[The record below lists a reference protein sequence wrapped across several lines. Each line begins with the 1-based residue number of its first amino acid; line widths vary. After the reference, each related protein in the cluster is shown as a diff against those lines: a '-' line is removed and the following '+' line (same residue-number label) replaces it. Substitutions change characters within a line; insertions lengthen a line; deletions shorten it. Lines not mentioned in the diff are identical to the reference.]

1 MCRGPGHFPL
11 TPAGR
16 PLSGRG
22 LLAASG
28 ALAPDPCLHPSAPA
42 RTPHLSL
49 SVTSPLRL
57 GCRVRRPTH
66 PRAQSRGQSS
76 ADPRGGPAAV
86 GQRWSRRGL
95 GVVTAVSAA
104 DVTADGTVFGS
115 VVTQSP
121 VIHRHGDVRV
131 TRYRLSHGQSRRIP

>member
-1 MCRGPGHFPL
+1 MIVVWCLLSVVLLSQLSRSVRARSSLGESCLLTCFVSPRGMCRGSGHFPL

-76 ADPRGGPAAV
+76 ADPRGGPARGGRPALV
-86 GQRWSRRGL
+86 SAWSRCGHSCKC
-95 GVVTAVSAA
+95 G
-104 DVTADGTVFGS
+104 
-115 VVTQSP
+115 
-121 VIHRHGDVRV
+121 
-131 TRYRLSHGQSRRIP
+131 